1 MSILVFCP
9 MASSVVYPKRRSA
22 AGLNDSTMPR
32 SSTVMIPSTAVCRMA
47 CVPRLTVVEPHLRL
61 LVDHDE
67 LVMLLVPFAF
77 GDMER
82 LQRDL

>member
-1 MSILVFCP
+1 
-9 MASSVVYPKRRSA
+9 
-22 AGLNDSTMPR
+22 
-32 SSTVMIPSTAVCRMA
+32 MA